1 MRELKPLRS
10 CPICRVAMVHSAAG
24 WSCPQCG
31 SSIVDAAAKTD
42 AHKRPDESGAPS
54 AAPSASVLRS

>member
-10 CPICRVAMVHSAAG
+10 CPICRVAMVHSDVG

-31 SSIVDAAAKTD
+31 SLIVDAAAKVSARD
-42 AHKRPDESGAPS
+42 QAAEKSAP
-54 AAPSASVLRS
+54 ATLLNAKA

>member
-10 CPICRVAMVHSAAG
+10 CPICRVAMVHSEVG

-31 SSIVDAAAKTD
+31 SSVVDAAAKLD
-42 AHKRPDESGAPS
+42 AREPPAEQSAPAPAPGA
-54 AAPSASVLRS
+54 VLRS